1 MDVSYI
7 LNHLGEEDKQL
18 NYGAMVPPIVQTSN
32 FAFENVA
39 AFRRALQNEQQHY
52 IYTRGNNPTVE
63 ILRKKIAAL
72 EKTDDALVTASG
84 SAAISTAVMAFV
96 QSGDH
101 IICVQKPYSWAKNL
115 MEYFMPRFGVEVTFI
130 DGTNNSNFEK
140 ALQPN
145 TKLIYL
151 ESPNSITLELQDLT
165 YVAKLAKANNIIT
178 LIDNTYCSPLYQNP
192 FELGID
198 IVIHSASKYF
208 GGHSDIVAGAICG
221 SKTHIAKI
229 FITTFMTFGGIVS
242 PSDAWLIIRS
252 MRTLDLRVQRSNES
266 GAKVA
271 DYLSTHSK
279 VEKLIFPHH
288 PSFSQYDLAK
298 KQMRGTGG
306 ILSFLL
312 KAESV
317 TQIEKFADSLKYFL
331 LAVSW
336 GGHESLV
343 LPIAGLTNNINTL
356 HPTMPWNLVRLYV
369 GLDDVEVLINDLQLA
384 FEVYDK

>member
-7 LNHLGEEDKQL
+7 LNHLGEEDKQC
-18 NYGAMVPPIVQTSN
+18 GAMVPPIVQTSN
-32 FAFENVA
+32 FAFNTVA
-39 AFRRALQNEQQHY
+39 DFRNALKEEQQHY

-84 SAAISTAVMAFV
+84 SSAIATAVMAFV
-96 QSGDH
+96 QKGDH

-130 DGTNNSNFEK
+130 DGTVNENFDK
-140 ALQPN
+140 AIRPN

-151 ESPNSITLELQDLT
+151 ESPNSITLELQDLA
-165 YVAKLAKANNIIT
+165 YVAALAKSKNIIT
-178 LIDNTYCSPLYQNP
+178 VIDNTYCSPLYQNP

-221 SKTHIAKI
+221 SKAHIAKI
-229 FITTFMTFGGIVS
+229 FSTTFMAFGGIVS
-242 PSDAWLIIRS
+242 PNDAWLMIRS
-252 MRTLDLRVQRSNES
+252 MRTLELRVQKSNES
-266 GAKVA
+266 AAKVA
-271 DYLSTHSK
+271 NYLSTHTK
-279 VEKLIFPHH
+279 VEKLIFPFH
-288 PSFSQYDLAK
+288 PLFSQYNLAK

-317 TQIEKFADSLKYFL
+317 AQIEKFADSLKHFL

-343 LPIAGLTNNINTL
+343 LPVAALTNDLNTL
-356 HPTMPWNLVRLYV
+356 HPTIPWNLVRLYV
-369 GLDDVEVLINDLQLA
+369 GLDDVEVLIGDLQQA

>member
-7 LNHLGEEDKQL
+7 LNHLGEEDKQ
-18 NYGAMVPPIVQTSN
+18 YGAMVPPIVQTSN
-32 FAFENVA
+32 FAFNTVTD
-39 AFRRALQNEQQHY
+39 FRNALKEEQQHY

-84 SAAISTAVMAFV
+84 SAAIATAVMAFV
-96 QSGDH
+96 QKGDH

-130 DGTNNSNFEK
+130 DGTVNENFDN
-140 ALQPN
+140 AIRPN

-151 ESPNSITLELQDLT
+151 ESPNSITLELQDLA
-165 YVAKLAKANNIIT
+165 YVAALAKSKNIT
-178 LIDNTYCSPLYQNP
+178 TVIDSTYCSPLYQNP

-221 SKTHIAKI
+221 SNLNIAKI
-229 FITTFMTFGGIVS
+229 FSTTFMTFGGIVS
-242 PSDAWLIIRS
+242 PNDAWLMIRS
-252 MRTLDLRVQRSNES
+252 MRTLELRVQKSNES
-266 GAKVA
+266 AVKVA
-271 DYLSTHSK
+271 NYLSTHTK
-279 VEKLIFPHH
+279 VEKLIFPFH
-288 PSFSQYDLAK
+288 PSFSQYNLAK

-312 KAESV
+312 KAENV
-317 TQIEKFADSLKYFL
+317 AQIEKFADSLKHFL

-343 LPIAGLTNNINTL
+343 VPVAGLTNDLSTL
-356 HPTMPWNLVRLYV
+356 HPTMPWNLVRLYI
-369 GLDDVEVLINDLQLA
+369 GLDDVEVLIGDLQQA